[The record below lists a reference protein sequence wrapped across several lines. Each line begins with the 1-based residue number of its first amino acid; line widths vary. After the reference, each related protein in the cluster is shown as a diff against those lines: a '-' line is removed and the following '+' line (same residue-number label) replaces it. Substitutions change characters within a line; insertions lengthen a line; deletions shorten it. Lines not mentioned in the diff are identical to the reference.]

1 MPWLLTISNIFV
13 NYFAFCCTDITSKM
27 AQGGTITVLTQYI
40 KLPIQSAIYRFR
52 CRKSIY
58 RSHGENYWSVTL
70 SSIITSFKMHVA
82 LMSALTG
89 HNPICKHTF
98 KMCLKW
104 GIVGSVSKLDLTN
117 LRFAICST
125 S

>member
-1 MPWLLTISNIFV
+1 
-13 NYFAFCCTDITSKM
+13 
-27 AQGGTITVLTQYI
+27 
-40 KLPIQSAIYRFR
+40 
-52 CRKSIY
+52 
-58 RSHGENYWSVTL
+58 
-70 SSIITSFKMHVA
+70 MHVA

-89 HNPICKHTF
+89 RNPICKHTF

-117 LRFAICST
+117 LRFAIYST